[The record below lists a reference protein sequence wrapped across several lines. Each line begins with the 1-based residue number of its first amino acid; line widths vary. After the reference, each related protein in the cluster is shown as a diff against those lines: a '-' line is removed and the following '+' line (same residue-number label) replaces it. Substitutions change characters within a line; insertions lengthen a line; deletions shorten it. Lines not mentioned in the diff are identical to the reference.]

1 MEVAV
6 AGSGRAQSAV
16 AADGAN
22 AFRMSDLHEKL
33 IFEQLTQAFAKSQDF
48 PRREIERRQAAL
60 LERLVRHAHANVPFY
75 RDSGRLK
82 PLFRADGAFDLAG
95 WSDVLVLTRNEAKA
109 NEEALHARVT
119 PPDMGELAAYS
130 TSGSTGTPLKFR
142 QTQVQRVA
150 SEVLINRALQ
160 WCGAWPM
167 GAFALAPNLAP
178 THDSPP
184 GMVVISPNLDFQSQ
198 VDLLRRHRTT
208 HALSLPSI
216 AEAWAETAGEEGL
229 PDLAAILITGSVL
242 RPDVRARI
250 ERRLRVKVVNLYST
264 SELGPI
270 AAEGPDGRLR
280 VNEEVVWLEG
290 PRSAAEAMAP
300 TRVVV
305 TPFYAFATPLI
316 RYAPGDYVRFSTAAP
331 KRAPGLRRL
340 DEVVGRARGLL
351 RLPDGRPFMAFGIHG
366 NTLATILDHRE
377 WQFVQTSLSEMTMN
391 IVVPRPPTAEQLQ
404 ALEDYL
410 KTVLPHHRTTIAFVE
425 AIDNPMASG
434 KPYEPFLSLIDPV
447 A

>member
-1 MEVAV
+1 
-6 AGSGRAQSAV
+6 
-16 AADGAN
+16 
-22 AFRMSDLHEKL
+22 MSELHEKL

-48 PRREIERRQAAL
+48 PRREVERRQAAL

-82 PLFRADGAFDLAG
+82 PLFRADGAFDMAG
-95 WSDVLVLTRNEAKA
+95 WKEVPVLTRNEAKA
-109 NEEALHARVT
+109 NEEALNARVV
-119 PPDMGELAAYS
+119 PPDMGALKAYA

-142 QTQVQRVA
+142 QTLVQRVA

-160 WCGAWPM
+160 WLGLWPM

-178 THDSPP
+178 THDPPP
-184 GMVVISPNLDFQSQ
+184 GILIISPNLDFQSQ
-198 VDLLRRHRTT
+198 IDLLRRHRTT

-216 AEAWAETAGEEGL
+216 AAAWAETAGEEGL
-229 PDLAAILITGSVL
+229 PTLKAILATGSVL
-242 RPDVRARI
+242 HADVRARI

-300 TRVVV
+300 TQVVV

-316 RYAPGDYVRFSTAAP
+316 RYAPGDYTRFSTAAP

-340 DEVVGRARGLL
+340 EEVIGRARNLL

-366 NTLATILDHRE
+366 DTLATILDHRE
-377 WQFVQTSLSEMTMN
+377 WQLVQTSLSEMTMKM
-391 IVVPRPPTAEQLQ
+391 VVPRPPAAEQVQ
-404 ALEDYL
+404 VLEDYL
-410 KTVLPHHRTTIAFVE
+410 KIALPHHRTSIAFVE

-434 KPYEPFLSLIDPV
+434 KPYEPFVSLLDPV